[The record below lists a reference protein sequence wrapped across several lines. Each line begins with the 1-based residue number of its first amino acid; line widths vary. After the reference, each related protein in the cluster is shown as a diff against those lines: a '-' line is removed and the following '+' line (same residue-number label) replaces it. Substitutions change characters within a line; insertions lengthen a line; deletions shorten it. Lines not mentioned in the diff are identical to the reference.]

1 MSYFLRPNRELQMM
15 VDDFFAAVSRYND
28 SECNAQLSVLLL
40 GSLSKGE
47 GSWISTENGAKML
60 SDVEFFVVYPADFCV
75 LPAAKQQ
82 IEHLAKSSFS
92 GQKSS
97 LFHVDATFVS
107 SDRLPRMEHKLLIY
121 DAVHYGKWVVGRPLP
136 QRLPQVTEKNLN
148 RYDIRDIVDHRAFS
162 VLSYG
167 SILKQA
173 EEFLQ
178 YRYVLAKNSLDLLTA
193 LSAQYGCLAT
203 TLAQRA
209 QVLGQLALPQESRE
223 YLKQCLN
230 YKANPQAEADLS
242 IAQMHKQFLNLAQY
256 TADTVCVPAFHAVK
270 HARHCLRRRAGQF
283 KRSLQYRHFVFKNHQ
298 KQLLLALQREQKLTP
313 SQRRDH
319 LVLHGYPAE

>member
-1 MSYFLRPNRELQMM
+1 M

-28 SECNAQLSVLLL
+28 SECDARLSVLLL

-47 GSWISTENGAKML
+47 GSWISTKDGAQML
-60 SDVEFFVVYPADFCV
+60 SDVEFFVIYPADFSI
-75 LPAAKQQ
+75 LPAVKQQ
-82 IEHLAKSSFS
+82 LDCLIQSSFS

-107 SDRLPRMEHKLLIY
+107 SDRLPRMEHKLLTY
-121 DAVHYGKWVVGRPLP
+121 DAVHHGKWVVGRPLP
-136 QRLPQVTEKNLN
+136 RQLPQVTEKSLN
-148 RYDIRDIVDHRAFS
+148 RYDIRDIVEHRVFS
-162 VLSYG
+162 VLFYASA
-167 SILKQA
+167 LKEA
-173 EEFLQ
+173 GETLQ

-203 TLAQRA
+203 TLTQRE
-209 QVLGQLALPQESRE
+209 QVLSQLGLPQEYKE
-223 YLKQCLN
+223 YLKHCLN
-230 YKANPQAEADLS
+230 CKKDPQTQADLS
-242 IAQMHKQFLNLAQY
+242 VTQMQQRFLNLAQY
-256 TADTVCVPAFHAVK
+256 TADAVRVPAFHAVK
-270 HARHCLRRRAGQF
+270 HARHRLRRRAGQL
-283 KRSLQYRHFVFKNHQ
+283 KRSLQYRHFVFGNHQ